1 MVSLFGAV
9 AKASTAAYAVA
20 IKPREEVSKL
30 PRKLRIRRL
39 QTHRLQRRQAGDST
53 RGYALTIFRG
63 NAIRRI
69 PIRLVSS
76 LPDYG
81 VAGLDLILARA
92 FGDLVDFY
100 GGVPYGSSGSPVY
113 IGGKLI
119 GAISAT
125 FYPDSK
131 LVGITPATAMQSI
144 AGEPGMVKT
153 TNNIGSIIPSPARVT
168 VAGLTSERALGE
180 ISDRFGR
187 PLPGRNSPAATG
199 RTTPR
204 LQAGSALGAALLMGD
219 IKLGFIGTATIVD
232 TDQVYAFGHALLFS
246 GPTNLPLTTAQIADT
261 ARGDSPDK
269 IGTLGEV
276 VGVVL
281 QDRAAGIYA
290 RLGQPAATVPLRLS
304 IRDEDRNRV
313 ERLQVQAAPLPSEL
327 PFLVYIA
334 ALEGLQRAM
343 NRVGAGSAVWDWSI
357 QASDQEP
364 VLVSGGTY
372 DPYDIAGAVSAAIL
386 PTLEQMLQSGDVIQ
400 SVELTASVTM
410 RRLPELEE

>member
-1 MVSLFGAV
+1 
-9 AKASTAAYAVA
+9 
-20 IKPREEVSKL
+20 L
-30 PRKLRIRRL
+30 PRKLRVRRL
-39 QTHRLQRRQAGDST
+39 RARLRRQQASSSLI

-63 NAIRRI
+63 NEIRRF
-69 PIRLVSS
+69 PVRLVSS
-76 LPDYG
+76 LPSSG

-92 FGDLVDFY
+92 SGDLIDFY

-125 FYPDSK
+125 FYPDSR
-131 LVGITPATAMQSI
+131 LIGITPVTAMLSI
-144 AGEPGMVKT
+144 AGEPDMVKST
-153 TNNIGSIIPSPARVT
+153 GNIGSIVPSPARVT
-168 VAGLTSERALGE
+168 VAGLTSGRAFDE

-187 PLPGRNSPAATG
+187 PLPGRSASPVTNSA
-199 RTTPR
+199 TPR
-204 LQAGSALGAALLMGD
+204 LQAGSAVGAALLMGD
-219 IKLGFIGTATIVD
+219 IKLGFIGTAAIVD
-232 TDQVYAFGHALLFS
+232 TDQVYAFGHPLLFS
-246 GPTNLPLTTAQIADT
+246 GPTSLPLTAAQIADT
-261 ARGDSPDK
+261 ARGASPDK

-276 VGVVL
+276 IGVVL

-290 RLGQPAATVPLRLS
+290 RLGQPAATVPLRLG

-343 NRVGAGSAVWDWSI
+343 NRVGAGSAVWDWTI
-357 QASDQEP
+357 QVAGQQP
-364 VLVSGGTY
+364 TLVSGGTY
-372 DPYDIAGAVSAAIL
+372 DPYDIAGAVAASVL

-400 SVELTASVTM
+400 NVELTASVTM

>member
-1 MVSLFGAV
+1 M
-9 AKASTAAYAVA
+9 
-20 IKPREEVSKL
+20 
-30 PRKLRIRRL
+30 PRKLRVRKLRARL
-39 QTHRLQRRQAGDST
+39 RRQQAGGSPT

-63 NAIRRI
+63 NLIRRF
-69 PIRLVSS
+69 PVRLVSS
-76 LPDYG
+76 LPSAG

-92 FGDLVDFY
+92 SGDLINFY

-113 IGGKLI
+113 IGGQLI

-125 FYPDSK
+125 FYPDSR
-131 LVGITPATAMQSI
+131 LVGITPVAAMLSI
-144 AGEPGMVKT
+144 AGEPGMIKSAG
-153 TNNIGSIIPSPARVT
+153 NIGSIVPSPARVT
-168 VAGLTSERALGE
+168 VAGLTSGRAFDE

-187 PLPGRNSPAATG
+187 PLPGRSAPPVTNSA
-199 RTTPR
+199 TPR
-204 LQAGSALGAALLMGD
+204 LQAGSAVGAALLMGD

-232 TDQVYAFGHALLFS
+232 TDQVYAFGHPLLFS
-246 GPTNLPLTTAQIADT
+246 GPTSLPLTAAQIADT

-276 VGVVL
+276 IGVVL

-290 RLGQPAATVPLRLS
+290 RLGQPAATVPLRLG

-343 NRVGAGSAVWDWSI
+343 NRVGAGSAVWDWTV
-357 QASDQEP
+357 QVAGQQP
-364 VLVSGGTY
+364 TLVSGGTY
-372 DPYDIAGAVSAAIL
+372 DPYDIAGAVAAAVL
-386 PTLEQMLQSGDVIQ
+386 PTLEQMLQSGDAIQ